1 MLSMDQG
8 AGSNLVS
15 VLGMTSRSVTPYQTT
30 TYTLTLNGTAS
41 AQVTVTVV
49 PLPSIAS
56 FAASPTAVI
65 SGGKATL
72 TAAFSGGTGT
82 VDQGIGAVIS
92 GSGTSTGPISANT
105 TYTLTVSNA
114 FEGFTTAQVTVM
126 VGVFTATGSLTVAR
140 RGHTAT
146 LLGSGKVLIAGGN
159 GSANGLASAELYDPA
174 SGTFS
179 PTGSMTVARW
189 SHTATLLNNGKV
201 LMAGGWNVS
210 GSLAELY
217 DPASGTFSPTGSMTV
232 ARWSHT
238 ATLLNNGKVLIA
250 GGEFYNSG
258 GSVASLASAEL
269 YDPTAGT
276 FTAASD
282 MTLAR
287 TDHTAT
293 LLPSGMVLVAGGD
306 GGNGENAVASAEL
319 YDPTAGTFS
328 ATGNMTMARWSH
340 TATLL
345 GNGKVLI
352 AGGAGGGAN
361 TIGPAYGTAE
371 LYNPAAGRFTS
382 TGSMTVARNLQM
394 ATLLSSE
401 KVLIA
406 GGAQTTSAEL
416 YNPTAGTFTA
426 TGSMVAERLTGHTA
440 TLLSGGKVLIV
451 GGFGVD
457 LSMLASAELYD
468 E

>member
-1 MLSMDQG
+1 
-8 AGSNLVS
+8 
-15 VLGMTSRSVTPYQTT
+15 
-30 TYTLTLNGTAS
+30 
-41 AQVTVTVV
+41 
-49 PLPSIAS
+49 
-56 FAASPTAVI
+56 
-65 SGGKATL
+65 
-72 TAAFSGGTGT
+72 
-82 VDQGIGAVIS
+82 
-92 GSGTSTGPISANT
+92 
-105 TYTLTVSNA
+105 
-114 FEGFTTAQVTVM
+114 
-126 VGVFTATGSLTVAR
+126 
-140 RGHTAT
+140 
-146 LLGSGKVLIAGGN
+146 
-159 GSANGLASAELYDPA
+159 
-174 SGTFS
+174 
-179 PTGSMTVARW
+179 
-189 SHTATLLNNGKV
+189 
-201 LMAGGWNVS
+201 
-210 GSLAELY
+210 
-217 DPASGTFSPTGSMTV
+217 MTV